1 MKKIAIILIAIMMCA
16 ALPMAAHADEPV
28 PATEIFF
35 VDDPGIPDA
44 TDQILVNMPT
54 IPMISDGERDSQP
67 PRLPEGQAGTGEIRD
82 IAAHWEKTGYPDNI
96 SFAYLAGAEKPPYN
110 PDVDAVPPTAI
121 AWWEIGVVNADDAAK
136 QEILALMSPDC
147 RVTFRDCAYSYKQRE
162 AAFNEITAGRNEIV
176 RNALMAQNSEVVFVE
191 IADGYEK
198 EYAKKLGEQYGW
210 FIVVTNDAQAVDDAD
225 PALGGITPEVVVGL
239 DGGMPE
245 IGATPGS
252 GLGTWF
258 WAVCLLALA
267 GAAMLVYF
275 NRARLIPALQTAHG
289 TVITGGGQVS
299 RKQTEEAVKNSAL
312 TPPDGVFN
320 SIMEQV
326 EGQRE

>member
-1 MKKIAIILIAIMMCA
+1 MKKIAIILAAIMMCA
-16 ALPMAAHADEPV
+16 ALSMAAYADE

-35 VDDPGIPDA
+35 VDDPGVPDT
-44 TDQILVNMPT
+44 TDHILVNMPT
-54 IPMISDGERDSQP
+54 IPLIPDDERDSQP
-67 PRLPEGQAGTGEIRD
+67 PRLPDGQPGTGAIRD

-96 SFAYLAGAEKPPYN
+96 SFAYLAGAEMPAN
-110 PDVDAVPPTAI
+110 SAAEI
-121 AWWEIGVVNADDAAK
+121 MLWEIGVVNADDAAK
-136 QEILALMSPDC
+136 QDILSLMSSDC

-162 AAFNEITAGRNEIV
+162 AAFNEITAGRNQIV
-176 RNALMAQNSEVVFVE
+176 RNVLMAQNSEVVFVE
-191 IADGYEK
+191 IAEGYEK

-210 FIVVTNDAQAVDDAD
+210 FIVVTNDAEAADDAD
-225 PALGGITPEVVVGL
+225 PVGGITPEIVVGL

-245 IGATPGS
+245 IGASPGS

-267 GAAMLVYF
+267 GVAMLVYF
-275 NRARLIPALQTAHG
+275 NRARLVPALQTAHG
-289 TVITGGGQVS
+289 TVITGGAQVS